1 MDADYDPNQQALS
14 KKKKKKQKELR
25 KKKSRDEA
33 PLMGKK
39 RKKSH
44 FAEMIMQ
51 NKPVFDPRKTTEMC
65 LSLSVFTCK
74 KSDFTSYLITVF
86 TNVIR

>member
-1 MDADYDPNQQALS
+1 MDVDYDPNQQALS

-25 KKKSRDEA
+25 KKNSSDDA

-44 FAEMIMQ
+44 FAEIITQ
-51 NKPVFDPRKTTEMC
+51 NKPVFDPRKITDM
-65 LSLSVFTCK
+65 SLSV
-74 KSDFTSYLITVF
+74 SVF
-86 TNVIR
+86 LPVFIRPRL